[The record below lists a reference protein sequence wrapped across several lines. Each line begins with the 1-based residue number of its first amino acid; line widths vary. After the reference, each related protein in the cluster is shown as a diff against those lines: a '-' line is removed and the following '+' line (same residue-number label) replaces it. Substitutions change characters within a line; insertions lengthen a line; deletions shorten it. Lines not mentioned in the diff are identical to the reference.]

1 MEKKKWIIVCPNCE
15 SEEETEVEYT
25 EDELDKKGLLIDNQ
39 KKRVIKL
46 CVPCLLN
53 VNRRDYP

>member
-15 SEEETEVEYT
+15 SEEETKDEYT
-25 EDELDKKGLLIDNQ
+25 EDELDKKGLLIDTQ
-39 KKRVIKL
+39 KKRVIKH
-46 CVPCLLN
+46 CSSCLQN